1 MDPISSANTVNG
13 GFGGLG
19 LEDLSSVH
27 PSQLS
32 LGGGAHELSQY
43 ISSGGGGQ
51 TAAATSVGGGSAGV
65 TAAVVAAAA
74 AAANAATTTTSTIN
88 NNNTMLSSLSLSMN
102 PTGVTDSGCL
112 FSPAG
117 VAVAAAAAAAAS
129 GGGSVM
135 CRDIE
140 YGGGGNSGG
149 ASVAVGGL
157 VGQSDQPDT
166 KDAMEELC
174 PVCGDKV
181 SGYHYG
187 LLTCESCK
195 GFFKRTVQN
204 KKVYNCVADRCCV
217 IDKTQRK
224 RCPYCRFQKCL
235 DVGMKL
241 EAVRHD
247 RMRGGRNKFGPM
259 YKRDRARKLQVMR
272 HRTAVPGIGGIT
284 LYPGVGAASSSAGV
298 SMSGGGGGGN
308 ASSNQSSI
316 YTSQLHIKQEIQIP
330 QVTSMTSSPDS
341 SPSPV
346 QLPHGLT
353 MSAAGG
359 GANGG
364 NANNSNPPA
373 QVVCT
378 DPNTGGVQWQ
388 ISTSPQTGNKEFSF
402 GAAGSSSGLAVT
414 GGGGGG
420 NGNAAAG
427 SGSGKMPAIL
437 REFLSSLDDKEW
449 ESELYKLLQQ
459 QSFNQVE
466 VDLFELLC
474 KVLDHNLFAQ
484 VDWARNSYYFREL
497 EVNDQMRLLEN
508 SWSEMLILDQIHQRM
523 HNHLPDET
531 TLANGQKFELL
542 SLALLGEP
550 SMSDSFNDMT
560 NKLSTLKFDSADY
573 VCLKFVLLL
582 NPDVRTLGNCSH
594 VKECHDQVRRTL
606 HEYCVNCYQ
615 SVPDKFTKL
624 LSLLPDLREMAQRGE
639 NFLYFKHM
647 QGHAPHHT
655 LLMEMLLAKRR

>member
-1 MDPISSANTVNG
+1 MELPAISSTNAANG
-13 GFGGLG
+13 SFGGLG

-27 PSQLS
+27 PAQLS
-32 LGGGAHELSQY
+32 LSSAGGNELSQY
-43 ISSGGGGQ
+43 L
-51 TAAATSVGGGSAGV
+51 GGSSNV
-65 TAAVVAAAA
+65 TAAVIAAVSSHTSSSTS
-74 AAANAATTTTSTIN
+74 NTTSSSLNN
-88 NNNTMLSSLSLSMN
+88 NNNTMLSSLSVGLMQASE
-102 PTGVTDSGCL
+102 PGCL

-117 VAVAAAAAAAAS
+117 AAS
-129 GGGSVM
+129 GSTSGVNLADYGVNNGNNSSSS
-135 CRDIE
+135 
-140 YGGGGNSGG
+140 GGGGH
-149 ASVAVGGL
+149 

-204 KKVYNCVADRCCV
+204 KKVYNCVAERCCV

-272 HRTAVPGIGGIT
+272 NRQVTVGPGSLGV
-284 LYPGVGAASSSAGV
+284 LYPSSGSSSTPASS
-298 SMSGGGGGGN
+298 SGGGGG
-308 ASSNQSSI
+308 SNQSTI

-346 QLPHGLT
+346 QLAHGLT
-353 MSAAGG
+353 MSATGGSGG
-359 GANGG
+359 GG
-364 NANNSNPPA
+364 SNLSSQGPQIIA
-373 QVVCT
+373 QQT
-378 DPNTGGVQWQ
+378 DPSTGGVQWQ
-388 ISTSPQTGNKEFSF
+388 ISTSPNSGNREFPFGSAAGGSS
-402 GAAGSSSGLAVT
+402 GAAGSLT
-414 GGGGGG
+414 LNG
-420 NGNAAAG
+420 NGNSS
-427 SGSGKMPAIL
+427 SGSGKMPPIL
-437 REFLSSLDDKEW
+437 RDFLTTLDDEEW
-449 ESELYKLLQQ
+449 KSELFKLLQN

-474 KVLDHNLFAQ
+474 KVLDQNLFAQ
-484 VDWARNSYYFREL
+484 VDWARNSFYFREL

-542 SLALLGEP
+542 SLALLGVP
-550 SMSDSFNDMT
+550 SMSEAFNDLT
-560 NKLSTLKFDSADY
+560 TKLSTLKFDSADY
-573 VCLKFVLLL
+573 VCLKFILLL
-582 NPDVRTLGNCSH
+582 NPVEVRTLRNRSH
-594 VKECHDQVRRTL
+594 VQECHDQVRRTL
-606 HEYCVNCYQ
+606 HEYCINCYQ
-615 SVPDKFTKL
+615 SVPDKFNQL

-639 NFLYFKHM
+639 DFLYFKHM

-655 LLMEMLLAKRR
+655 LLMEMLLAKRNEVRTSQH

>member
-1 MDPISSANTVNG
+1 VASANNG
-13 GFGGLG
+13 
-19 LEDLSSVH
+19 V
-27 PSQLS
+27 
-32 LGGGAHELSQY
+32 
-43 ISSGGGGQ
+43 I
-51 TAAATSVGGGSAGV
+51 T
-65 TAAVVAAAA
+65 
-74 AAANAATTTTSTIN
+74 
-88 NNNTMLSSLSLSMN
+88 
-102 PTGVTDSGCL
+102 
-112 FSPAG
+112 
-117 VAVAAAAAAAAS
+117 
-129 GGGSVM
+129 
-135 CRDIE
+135 E
-140 YGGGGNSGG
+140 YGGVSAGS
-149 ASVAVGGL
+149 L

-204 KKVYNCVADRCCV
+204 KKVYNCVAERCCV

-272 HRTAVPGIGGIT
+272 NRQAVVPGGLGGVNI
-284 LYPGVGAASSSAGV
+284 YPGGG
-298 SMSGGGGGGN
+298 SGGGSNSNSGTP
-308 ASSNQSSI
+308 ASSNSNQSTM
-316 YTSQLHIKQEIQIP
+316 YTSPLHIKQEIQIP

-353 MSAAGG
+353 MSAT
-359 GANGG
+359 
-364 NANNSNPPA
+364 NSGSGLSTQGQVIA
-373 QVVCT
+373 QQT
-378 DPNTGGVQWQ
+378 DPSTGGIQWQ
-388 ISTSPQTGNKEFSF
+388 ISTSPNSGSREFSF
-402 GAAGSSSGLAVT
+402 GSAGSSGLT
-414 GGGGGG
+414 LNGTSNGGGSTT
-420 NGNAAAG
+420 
-427 SGSGKMPAIL
+427 SGSSKMPQVL
-437 REFLSSLDDKEW
+437 REFLSTLDDDEW
-449 ESELYKLLQQ
+449 KSELFKLLQN

-474 KVLDHNLFAQ
+474 KVLDQNLFAQ
-484 VDWARNSYYFREL
+484 VDWARNSFYFKEL

-542 SLALLGEP
+542 SLALLGVP
-550 SMSDSFNDMT
+550 SMSDAFTDLT
-560 NKLSTLKFDSADY
+560 NKLSNLKFDSADY

-582 NPDVRTLGNCSH
+582 NPDVRTLRNRSH
-594 VKECHDQVRRTL
+594 VQDCHDQVRRTL
-606 HEYCVNCYQ
+606 HEYCINCYQ
-615 SVPDKFTKL
+615 SVPDKFNQL

-639 NFLYFKHM
+639 DFLYFKHM

-655 LLMEMLLAKRR
+655 LLMEMLLAKRNDARTSQH